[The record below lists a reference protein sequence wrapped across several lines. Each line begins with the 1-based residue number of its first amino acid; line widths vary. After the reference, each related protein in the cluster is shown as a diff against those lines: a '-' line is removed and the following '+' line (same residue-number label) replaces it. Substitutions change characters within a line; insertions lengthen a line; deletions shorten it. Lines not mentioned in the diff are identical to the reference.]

1 MYSCSQVT
9 RWIASDEDRKGGL
22 VKRLGI
28 GLHLVMCED
37 CSRYRDQLKA
47 LGQAARESAKKDVP
61 ASEVEATGDR
71 ILNKLKEK
79 P

>member
-9 RWIASDEDRKGGL
+9 KWISSDEDRKGGL
-22 VKRLGI
+22 VRRLGI
-28 GLHLVMCED
+28 GLHLAMCED
-37 CSRYRDQLKA
+37 CSKYREQLKA
-47 LGQAARESAKKDVP
+47 LGQAAREAAKKEVP
-61 ASEVEATGDR
+61 ACEVAATGDR

>member
-9 RWIASDEDRKGGL
+9 RWISSDDDQRAGL

-47 LGQAARESAKKDVP
+47 LSQAAREAAKKEAP
-61 ASEVEATGDR
+61 ASEVAATGHR
-71 ILNKLKEK
+71 IINKLKEK